1 MKISPIRNYIAA
13 IAFMVIVASG
23 SPGVNAT
30 EKQIADL
37 EADIAALTTELEEVS
52 ASGGVAVQLLSN
64 IETAKEE
71 IETAKTALPEKEQ
84 ALAAKMYLLG
94 IYQSAFRVV
103 TTMVAG
109 EDLGTIQLNT
119 GEVIPGASFLKTEKG
134 GIQVQTG
141 TGPRSLSISQLPA
154 TLSGK
159 LQLPPAIASPTT
171 TFEAVKSAK
180 PEVLKSKEEIAAASS
195 ATPAAPATAAG
206 ATAVTGVTGV
216 TGAAAPAPQLSQTDA
231 YQQIQQRNAA
241 RQKQIQQIKARY
253 AVLFSEKKKAR
264 SDKAADEAGFRSA
277 KIKKAQTEV
286 NAAMDFH
293 NSRIAR
299 IEEEEAS
306 LRTEMARIQSE
317 FE

>member
-206 ATAVTGVTGV
+206 ATAVTG
-216 TGAAAPAPQLSQTDA
+216 AAAPAPQLSQTDA

-241 RQKQIQQIKARY
+241 RQKQIQEIKARY

>member
-1 MKISPIRNYIAA
+1 MKISPIRTRIAV
-13 IAFMVIVASG
+13 IAFVVTLASG
-23 SPGVNAT
+23 NPGVNAT

-37 EADIAALTTELEEVS
+37 EADIAALTAELDEVS
-52 ASGGVAVQLLSN
+52 ESGGVATQLLSN
-64 IETAKEE
+64 IETAKAE
-71 IETAKTALPEKEQ
+71 IETAKTALPEKEK
-84 ALAAKMYLLG
+84 ALASKMYLLG

-109 EDLGTIQLNT
+109 EDLGTIQLNN
-119 GEVIPGASFLKTEKG
+119 GEVVPGALFLKTEKG

-141 TGPRSLSISQLPA
+141 TGPRSIPISQLPA

-159 LQLPPAIASPTT
+159 LQLPPAIETPTT
-171 TFEAVKSAK
+171 TFEAVQAAK
-180 PEVLKSKEEIAAASS
+180 PAVLKTKEEIAAASS

-206 ATAVTGVTGV
+206 ATAA
-216 TGAAAPAPQLSQTDA
+216 TGAAAPAPQVSQADA

-241 RQKQIQQIKARY
+241 RQKQILDIKARY
-253 AVLFSEKKKAR
+253 AELFAEKKKAR
-264 SDKAADEAGFRSA
+264 SDKASAEAGFRSA
-277 KIKKAQTEV
+277 KIKMAKTEV
-286 NAAMDFH
+286 DAAMDVH

>member
-1 MKISPIRNYIAA
+1 MKITPIRNYIAA
-13 IAFMVIVASG
+13 VAFIAAIASG
-23 SPGVNAT
+23 YPGVNAT

-52 ASGGVAVQLLSN
+52 ASGGVATQLLSN
-64 IETAKEE
+64 IETAKAE
-71 IETAKTALPEKEQ
+71 IETAKTALPEKEK
-84 ALAAKMYLLG
+84 ALASKMYLLG

-109 EDLGTIQLNT
+109 EDLGTIQLNN

-141 TGPRSLSISQLPA
+141 TGPRSIPISQLSA
-154 TLSGK
+154 ALSGK
-159 LQLPPAIASPTT
+159 VQLPPAIATPTT
-171 TFEAVKSAK
+171 TFEAVKAAK
-180 PEVLKSKEEIAAASS
+180 PAGLNSKEEIAAARS
-195 ATPAAPATAAG
+195 ATPAAPFPAAG
-206 ATAVTGVTGV
+206 GAADA
-216 TGAAAPAPQLSQTDA
+216 GAAAPAPQVSQTDA

-241 RQKQIQQIKARY
+241 RQKQIIQIRARY
-253 AVLFSEKKKAR
+253 AELFTEKKKAR
-264 SDKAADEAGFRSA
+264 SDKAAAEAGFRSA
-277 KIKKAQTEV
+277 KIKKAKSEV
-286 NAAMDFH
+286 DETMGFL
-293 NSRIAR
+293 NSRIER

>member
-1 MKISPIRNYIAA
+1 MKRTPFRTRLAA
-13 IAFMVIVASG
+13 GAVVVAMTTSFV
-23 SPGVNAT
+23 GVNAT

-37 EADIAALTTELEEVS
+37 EEDIAALKIELEEVS
-52 ASGGVAVQLLSN
+52 AAGGAASQLISN

-71 IETAKTALPEKEQ
+71 IEKSKEALPGKEK
-84 ALAAKMYLLG
+84 ALAAKSYLLG

-103 TTMVAG
+103 TTMIAG

-141 TGPRSLSISQLPA
+141 TGTKSIPISQLPA
-154 TLSGK
+154 ALSVK
-159 LQLPPAIASPTT
+159 LQLPPSITAPTT
-171 TFEAVKSAK
+171 TFEVVKASK
-180 PEVLKSKEEIAAASS
+180 PALLRTKEDIATAGV
-195 ATPAAPATAAG
+195 AAPSPGTAGTPPAGAVAGTAAQ
-206 ATAVTGVTGV
+206 
-216 TGAAAPAPQLSQTDA
+216 PSQTDQ

-241 RQKQIQQIKARY
+241 RQKQIQEIKARY

-264 SDKAADEAGFRSA
+264 SDKAADEAAFRSA
-277 KIKKAQTEV
+277 KIKKAQTEI
-286 NAAMDFH
+286 NAAMEFH

-299 IEEEEAS
+299 IARIEDEEAR
-306 LRTEMARIQSE
+306 LRTEMTRIQSE

>member
-1 MKISPIRNYIAA
+1 MKRTQFRTRLAA
-13 IAFMVIVASG
+13 GAVVVAMTSSFVG
-23 SPGVNAT
+23 LNAT

-37 EADIAALTTELEEVS
+37 EEDIAALKIELGEVS
-52 ASGGVAVQLLSN
+52 EAGDAATQLISN

-71 IETAKTALPEKEQ
+71 IEKSREALTGKEKE
-84 ALAAKMYLLG
+84 LAAKSYLLG
-94 IYQSAFRVV
+94 IYQSAFRVT
-103 TTMVAG
+103 TTMIAG

-141 TGPRSLSISQLPA
+141 IGTKSIPISQLPA
-154 TLSGK
+154 AMSVK
-159 LQLPPAIASPTT
+159 LQLPPSITAPTT
-171 TFEAVKSAK
+171 TLEVVKASK
-180 PEVLKSKEEIAAASS
+180 PALLRTKEDIAAAE
-195 ATPAAPATAAG
+195 AVRAAG
-206 ATAVTGVTGV
+206 TSPGTAGAPPAGVAEV
-216 TGAAAPAPQLSQTDA
+216 AAGTVAQPSQADQ

-241 RQKQIQQIKARY
+241 RQKQIQEIKARY

-277 KIKKAQTEV
+277 KIKKAQTEIT
-286 NAAMDFH
+286 AAMDFH

-299 IEEEEAS
+299 IEAEEAS

>member
-71 IETAKTALPEKEQ
+71 IETAKNALPEKEQ

-206 ATAVTGVTGV
+206 ATAVTGVTG
-216 TGAAAPAPQLSQTDA
+216 AAAPAPQLSQTDA

-241 RQKQIQQIKARY
+241 RQKQIQEIKARY

>member
-1 MKISPIRNYIAA
+1 MKISPIRNHIAA

-206 ATAVTGVTGV
+206 ATAVTG
-216 TGAAAPAPQLSQTDA
+216 AAAPAPQLSQTDA

-241 RQKQIQQIKARY
+241 RQKQIQEIKARY

>member
-1 MKISPIRNYIAA
+1 MKITPIRNSIAA

-52 ASGGVAVQLLSN
+52 ASGGVAMQLLSN

-206 ATAVTGVTGV
+206 ATAVTGVTG
-216 TGAAAPAPQLSQTDA
+216 AAAPAPQLSQTDA

-241 RQKQIQQIKARY
+241 RQKQIQEIKARY